1 MIAIRVDMNNQIAT
15 GHLMRCLSIA
25 EALRFHNEEVM
36 FIVADEQPIEF
47 LSQRNFRYIVLNTQ
61 WNNMESE
68 VKELTKI
75 IIDKNIDKLLI
86 DSYQVTYKYL
96 NEISNIT
103 KTIYIDDLGKFEY
116 PVNTV
121 ICYANYWK
129 KLGYDLNNTKTK
141 YFLGTK
147 YVPLRKEFWNIKNKH
162 ISDDVENVLIMTGGS
177 DPYNIVGLML
187 CGIDR
192 SKYKKIDVICGRYNS
207 NYNDL
212 VAGYRNESNVSIHRN
227 VSNMEDYMMNA
238 DIAISAGGTTL
249 YELCAC
255 GIPTISYTFVD
266 NQIDNA
272 KQFDEDGLIRYAGDV
287 RDGDIVKSINSI
299 LNKMKDDYKLR
310 KDMSHRMQLCV
321 DGRGTMRVADI
332 MCEKCI

>member
-15 GHLMRCLSIA
+15 GHLMRCLSIS
-25 EALRFHNEEVM
+25 EALRLQNEEVV
-36 FIVADEQPIEF
+36 FIISDEQPVE
-47 LSQRNFRYIVLNTQ
+47 LLRQKNFRYIVLNTK
-61 WNNMESE
+61 WNDMESE
-68 VKELTKI
+68 VKVLTKI
-75 IIDKNIDKLLI
+75 INDENIDKLLI

-116 PVNTV
+116 PVDTV

-147 YVPLRKEFWNIKNKH
+147 YVPLRKEFWNMKNKH
-162 ISDDVENVLIMTGGS
+162 ISDNVENVLIMTGGS
-177 DPYNIVGLML
+177 DPYNIAELML

-192 SKYKKIDVICGRYNS
+192 SKYKKIDVICGRYNA

-212 VAGYRNESNVSIHRN
+212 VVRYRNESNVSIHRN
-227 VSNMEDYMMNA
+227 VSNMEDYMTNA

-255 GIPTISYTFVD
+255 GTPAISYTFAD
-266 NQIDNA
+266 NQMGNA
-272 KQFDEDGLIRYAGDV
+272 IQFDEEGMILYAGDF
-287 RDGDIVKSINSI
+287 R
-299 LNKMKDDYKLR
+299 KDDAVDSIRSLLEDMKNDYELR
-310 KDMSHRMQLCV
+310 QHYSVRMKQFV
-321 DGRGTMRVADI
+321 DGKGAGRLAKILKTI
-332 MCEKCI
+332 

>member
-1 MIAIRVDMNNQIAT
+1 MNNQIAT

-75 IIDKNIDKLLI
+75 INDENIDKLLI

-147 YVPLRKEFWNIKNKH
+147 YVPLRKEFWNIKNKR
-162 ISDDVENVLIMTGGS
+162 ILDNVENVLIMTGGS
-177 DPYNIVGLML
+177 DPYNIAELIL

-192 SKYKKIDVICGRYNS
+192 NKYKKIDVICGRYNA

-212 VAGYRNESNVSIHRN
+212 VVRYRNESNVSIHRN
-227 VSNMEDYMMNA
+227 VSNMEDYMTNA